1 MSKLRVLERA
11 FELARSGECAG
22 VQDIKAKLKA
32 EHFTGIDDQLYGPS
46 LVRQLKQLCDAARRE
61 IASAEGADRAAEGP
75 TAVPDRS

>member
-22 VQDIKAKLKA
+22 VQDIKARLKA

-61 IASAEGADRAAEGP
+61 NARLEETDRDADGTGLA
-75 TAVPDRS
+75 PDR

>member
-61 IASAEGADRAAEGP
+61 NADLEGTDRAADEAAGP
-75 TAVPDRS
+75 DPS